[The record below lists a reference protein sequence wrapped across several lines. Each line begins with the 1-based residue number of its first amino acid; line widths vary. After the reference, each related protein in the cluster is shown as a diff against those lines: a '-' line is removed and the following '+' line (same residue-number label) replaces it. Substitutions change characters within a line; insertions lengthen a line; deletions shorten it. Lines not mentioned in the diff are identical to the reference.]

1 MSNIELIHGGSALDY
16 KSKIDDDPD
25 WKIDIKE
32 AEELQRKAKEIIKN
46 MAGFENLKKLA
57 DVDNVNHPQHY
68 CREDA
73 MECID
78 EMILIFGKEAV
89 KNFCL
94 CNAWKYR
101 YRAAD
106 KNGEEDLRK
115 SDWYIRKYKELN
127 GEDCQ
132 LDTIT
137 ISNNNP
143 QVVYIPQPQAIQPD
157 DYWKTPIYCVNTQYS
172 TTGNIN

>member
-1 MSNIELIHGGSALDY
+1 M
-16 KSKIDDDPD
+16 
-25 WKIDIKE
+25 
-32 AEELQRKAKEIIKN
+32 AE
-46 MAGFENLKKLA
+46 M
-57 DVDNVNHPQHY
+57 VNHPSHY

-73 MECID
+73 MECIN
-78 EMILIFGKEAV
+78 EMVLIFGKEAV

-132 LDTIT
+132 LGTIT

-143 QVVYIPQPQAIQPD
+143 QVVYVPQPQAIQPD
-157 DYWKTPIYCVNTQYS
+157 DYWKNPIYSVNTQYS

>member
-1 MSNIELIHGGSALDY
+1 MAIF
-16 KSKIDDDPD
+16 DDDPD
-25 WKIDIKE
+25 WKMDVKE
-32 AEELQRKAKEIIKN
+32 VENLQRKVKEIMKN
-46 MAGFENLKKLA
+46 MSEFENLKKLA
-57 DVDNVNHPQHY
+57 DVDNVNHPRHY

-73 MECID
+73 MECIN

-106 KNGEEDLRK
+106 KNGEEDLHK
-115 SDWYIRKYKELN
+115 SDWYIRKYKELS
-127 GEDCQ
+127 GEDCC
-132 LDTIT
+132 
-137 ISNNNP
+137 
-143 QVVYIPQPQAIQPD
+143 VVSEKVINKPNIIFTSTPTSTTPAD
-157 DYWKTPIYCVNTQYS
+157 WLHPIYANYS

>member
-1 MSNIELIHGGSALDY
+1 MAIF
-16 KSKIDDDPD
+16 DDDPD
-25 WKIDIKE
+25 WVDIDKIEKLKHTPIGEAPLGAEGDLIKM
-32 AEELQRKAKEIIKN
+32 AEQKDK
-46 MAGFENLKKLA
+46 FESLKKLA
-57 DVDNVNHPQHY
+57 GVDNVNHPQHY

-73 MECID
+73 MECIN

-115 SDWYIRKYKELN
+115 SDWYIRKYKELS
-127 GEDCQ
+127 GEDCC
-132 LDTIT
+132 
-137 ISNNNP
+137 
-143 QVVYIPQPQAIQPD
+143 VVSEKVIN
-157 DYWKTPIYCVNTQYS
+157 TPPYNIVLTPTSATPKDWLHPAYGNYS
-172 TTGNIN
+172 TTGSIN